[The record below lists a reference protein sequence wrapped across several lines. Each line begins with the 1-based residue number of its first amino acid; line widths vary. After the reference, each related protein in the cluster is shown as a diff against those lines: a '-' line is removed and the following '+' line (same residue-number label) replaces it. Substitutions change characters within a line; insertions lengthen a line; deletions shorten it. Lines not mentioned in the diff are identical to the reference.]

1 MIEFLKDYVCEW
13 EDQLNIPLMTKEA
26 DRSLVEYIKDC
37 WLSLEVVKN
46 IKVVKF
52 EYSERESEI
61 DINKHI
67 FRREKHKKKKD
78 KHGIKNVND
87 SRVGKLI
94 VYLNITME
102 DRDRETGEVKKQVY
116 PIKKT
121 MLLPLQDENGYF
133 YIKGKKF
140 ILIYQLLEKS
150 TYTSNS
156 SITLKSLMPI
166 NVKRYIIDAEDSNG
180 IKYHLPYYKVPVFR
194 KDVTVILF
202 YLSKGIKYALD
213 YLNVSHVIS
222 FIDTLPEEDDTENIY
237 FPLSSKCYLVVDREM
252 FAKYQYIQSIVGA
265 FKAVTTSRVTI
276 QQLNDSKQWIK
287 KIVVPNNYEKGL
299 STLNYFGRLLDETTR
314 KVLLLPDYYRDD
326 IYAVLRWQM
335 EHYNELR
342 LKDNCD
348 LSNKRLRCNE
358 YIASLLSK
366 EFSKRLNRYIS
377 MGNKA
382 NIESMREIFK
392 FSGDRVMSPNPSN
405 CGNELLFINY

>member
-13 EDQLNIPLMTKEA
+13 EDQLNVPLMTKAA
-26 DRSLVEYIKDC
+26 DVPLVEYIKDC
-37 WLSLEVVKN
+37 WMSLEVVKN

-52 EYSERESEI
+52 EYSEKESEI

-87 SRVGKLI
+87 SRVGKLT

-102 DRDRETGEVKKQVY
+102 DRDRETGEIKKQVY

-156 SITLKSLMPI
+156 AITLKSLMPI
-166 NVKRYIIDAEDSNG
+166 SVKRYIIEAEDVDGNKF
-180 IKYHLPYYKVPVFR
+180 ILPYYKVPVFR
-194 KDVTVILF
+194 KEVTILLF
-202 YLSKGIKYALD
+202 YLSKGITYALD
-213 YLNVSHVIS
+213 YLNVNHIIS
-222 FIDTLPEEDDTENIY
+222 FTDILPENRDDDNLY
-237 FPLSSKCYLVVDREM
+237 FMLSSKCYLVVDRQM
-252 FAKYQYIQSIVGA
+252 FLKYQYVQSIVGA

-276 QQLNDSKQWIK
+276 QQLTDAKQWIK

-314 KVLLLPDYYRDD
+314 KVLLLPNYYRED

-335 EHYNELR
+335 EHYNDLR

-348 LSNKRLRCNE
+348 LSKT
-358 YIASLLSK
+358 LLLK
-366 EFSKRLNRYIS
+366 
-377 MGNKA
+377 
-382 NIESMREIFK
+382 
-392 FSGDRVMSPNPSN
+392 
-405 CGNELLFINY
+405 